1 MLIYFEKRF
10 DPIDKIRWKKAE
22 KKGENGKNGKNRKN
36 EEMDFFFS
44 LPRAARKFNPK
55 RPEVKSGSADSLSKI
70 AASTLRTLLPT

>member
-36 EEMDFFFS
+36 EEMDFFF
-44 LPRAARKFNPK
+44 LVYLGQRENLILKDLKWNQEVLTHCPK
-55 RPEVKSGSADSLSKI
+55 
-70 AASTLRTLLPT
+70 

>member
-1 MLIYFEKRF
+1 MKKGDKKRR
-10 DPIDKIRWKKAE
+10 KWKKW
-22 KKGENGKNGKNRKN
+22 KRNGN
-36 EEMDFFFS
+36 FAFFS